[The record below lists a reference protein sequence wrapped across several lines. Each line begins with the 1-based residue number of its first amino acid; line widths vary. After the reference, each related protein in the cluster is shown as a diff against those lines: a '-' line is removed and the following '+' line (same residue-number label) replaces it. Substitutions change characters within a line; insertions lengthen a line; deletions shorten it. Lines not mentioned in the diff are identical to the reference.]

1 MIYMLAVVDWL
12 RIHWLHV
19 VWPLLAFLAAYVVG
33 LWLRR
38 LLRKYLQRLGETGKW
53 EGYVIVWQVIKTQV
67 LVWFLLLGTYIAT
80 YISIIDRSLKSL
92 IGKIIIALFIVSVTW
107 VIARFV
113 EKLLRLYLAKEERL
127 KPSEPLIVN
136 IARITVGVVGAL
148 VLLDFL
154 GAPTTPLVV
163 LLAVAVLV
171 AALAFRNVLANLL
184 SGFQLVQS
192 EHIKV
197 GDFVRLE
204 SGESGYVADI
214 NWRNTQI
221 KALDGNVIL
230 VPNNRLLQGT
240 VINYGHPLKQACE
253 PFRFYSRLNLK
264 ELTGLKARNLA
275 ELAKG
280 LREVPGSVI
289 YYHTHN
295 FLEEHHYLTPEP
307 ANDFALWISDALGN
321 EALGER
327 VASIDTFDFSTI
339 GALRTRIVGVIEEYL
354 SKKNDNKRTAPEGRE
369 FHFIKSI
376 SVIIPTAYIAH
387 DLREFV
393 EVLRKISTNSLYYH
407 MFDSK
412 LRLQKGVNDFSTW
425 VTDCVGDS
433 DLGERLA
440 YLDPYNYTME
450 NLRSTIIQ
458 LIEKRIK

>member
-1 MIYMLAVVDWL
+1 MIHMNAVIDWL
-12 RIHWLHV
+12 KIHWLHV
-19 VWPLLAFLAAYVVG
+19 VLPVLAFLAVYIVG

-38 LLRKYLQRLGETGKW
+38 LLRKALQHMVEEGKW
-53 EGYVIVWQVIKTQV
+53 EGYDIVWQVIKTQF
-67 LVWFLLLGTYIAT
+67 LIWFLLFGAYLAIYVSVLEH
-80 YISIIDRSLKSL
+80 SIKSL
-92 IGKIIIALFIVSVTW
+92 AGKIIVALFIVSVTW
-107 VIARFV
+107 ITARFV
-113 EKLLRLYLAKEERL
+113 EKLLKLYMGKEKRLR
-127 KPSEPLIVN
+127 PSEPLAVS
-136 IARITVGVVGAL
+136 IARITIAVVGAL

-163 LLAVAVLV
+163 LLAVAILV

-184 SGFQLVQS
+184 SGFQLIQN

-204 SGESGYVADI
+204 SGDSGYVADI
-214 NWRNTQI
+214 TWRNTQI
-221 KALDGNVIL
+221 KALDGNVIM
-230 VPNNRLLQGT
+230 VPNSRLLQGT

-253 PFRFYSRLNLK
+253 PFHFYSRLNLR

-280 LREVPGSVI
+280 LRDVPGSVI

-295 FLEEHHYLTPEP
+295 FLEEHQYLTPEP

-321 EALGER
+321 EELGER

-339 GALRTRIVGVIEEYL
+339 CDLRTRIVGVIEEYL
-354 SKKNDNKRTAPEGRE
+354 SKKNGNKRTAPEGRE
-369 FHFIKSI
+369 FYFIKSI
-376 SVIIPTAYIAH
+376 SVIIPTAYVAH

-407 MFDSK
+407 MFEAR

-425 VTDCVGDS
+425 ITDCVGDR
-433 DLGERLA
+433 DLGEKLA